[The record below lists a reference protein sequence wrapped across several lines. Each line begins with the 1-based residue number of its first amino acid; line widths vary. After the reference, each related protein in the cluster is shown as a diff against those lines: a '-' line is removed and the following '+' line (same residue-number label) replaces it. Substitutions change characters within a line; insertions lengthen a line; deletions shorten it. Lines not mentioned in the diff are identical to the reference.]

1 MKASAEKSSSTTS
14 TNATHTASQ
23 PFFAKAGG
31 GNFFAPAAT
40 TAPAVQFKMTV
51 NKPGDKFEQEADT
64 MANKVMRMPTP
75 VSPVKEEKLQKA
87 AMPEEKVQKKEEDKL
102 QKAAMPE
109 EKIQKKE
116 DDKLQKAAMPEEKIQ
131 KKEDK
136 LQKAVMPEEK
146 IQKKEDDKLQKA
158 PATEEKLQ
166 RKGDG
171 TPAVGA
177 STQAAITSKTSGG
190 QPLSADVRSYMEPR
204 FNADFSNVRVH
215 NDPESASLSNQ
226 LSARAF
232 THQNHVFF
240 SQDQYQPGTGEGKQL
255 LAHEL
260 THTIQ
265 QGHAIQRSPQ
275 VSTTTTPPP
284 IQREWSLPDID
295 IPNPLEYLAKKATE
309 FINKHA
315 EDLPGFTMLT
325 VVMGKNPLTGATVD
339 RSPGN
344 ILRGAI
350 KMIPGGGFVTQALDN
365 HGVFEKVSAWTSQQF
380 NTLKEIGSN
389 ILTDVKNFVS
399 KFSITDLKDPGAI
412 WAQAQAIIT
421 APIAQIKN
429 FAAGLVEGIAGL
441 IKDAILKPIAKFAK
455 ANLPNAYDLLS
466 VILGKDPISGETVT
480 PSAENLIAP
489 VMKMIG
495 QEDVWTRMKEANAIP
510 RAFAWFQSTVGEA
523 KTLVSSIPEQFI
535 AAFKALTIEDIILIA
550 NAFSKIAGVFGS
562 VAGTIIKWGGDKVWK
577 LLEIVF
583 DVVSPGAFGYIKKTG
598 AALKSILKNPLPF
611 VGNLVNA
618 AKLGFQNFAGNFVG
632 HLKAGLIDW
641 LTGSLTGVYIPKAL
655 SLPEMGKFAMSVLGI
670 TWAQIRGKIVKA
682 LGPTGETIMKGL
694 ETGFDIVVALI
705 TGGPAAA
712 WELIKEKLTDLKDMV
727 VGGIID
733 FVTDTVVKKAIPKLI
748 AMFIPGA
755 GFISAIISI
764 YDTVMVF
771 VQKISKII
779 QVVTGFINS
788 IVAIAS
794 GNIAAAASRVEGI
807 LANLLSLAISFLAGF
822 AGLGKVSDKIM
833 GVIGK
838 VRGTIDKALDWIINT
853 IVSKAKAWFAKLF
866 GKKDKK
872 DERTDEQKMADL
884 ERGLSEGDALLTVPE
899 LDNDKVKS
907 RLPGI
912 KNKYKLSKLELVI
925 DSESGDEETVH
936 LHGEVNPVKDKPKH
950 KVKKG
955 GPDSIIS
962 QQDLSFSRPNFR
974 PSTKKQLRSL
984 HIKQKGSKNI
994 MDTKGTFKSPK
1005 KWHRRHVVSWGDIK
1019 THFISIFSGKTVRD
1033 AAAILASEG
1042 YSGKLERQE
1051 VVRFIKEKARN
1062 AFNDEKNL
1070 FIDLG
1075 QENSSLQD
1083 VLDDAHPDFLDQKG
1097 KIVEA
1102 KIDERVAAFIASHAI
1117 GGNVFAVNTKIGVV
1131 DWDVTYV

>member
-40 TAPAVQFKMTV
+40 TAPAVQFKMAV
-51 NKPGDKFEQEADT
+51 NKPGDKFEQEADK
-64 MANKVMRMPTP
+64 MADKVMRMPTP

-116 DDKLQKAAMPEEKIQ
+116 DDKLQKAAMPEEK
-131 KKEDK
+131 
-136 LQKAVMPEEK
+136 V
-146 IQKKEDDKLQKA
+146 QKKEDDKLQKA

-190 QPLSADVRSYMEPR
+190 QPLSSDVRSYMEPR

-215 NDPESASLSNQ
+215 SDPESASLSNQ

-240 SQDQYQPGTGEGKQL
+240 SQDQYQPGTSEGKQL

-265 QGHAIQRSPQ
+265 QGHAVQRSPQ

-389 ILTDVKNFVS
+389 IWLDVKNFVS
-399 KFSITDLKDPGAI
+399 KFSITDLKDPGAV

-421 APIAQIKN
+421 APIAQIKS
-429 FAAGLVEGIAGL
+429 FAVGLVEGIAGL

-466 VILGKDPISGETVT
+466 VVLGKDPISGETVT

-510 RAFAWFQSTVGEA
+510 TRLC
-523 KTLVSSIPEQFI
+523 LVPKYGRRSQ
-535 AAFKALTIEDIILIA
+535 
-550 NAFSKIAGVFGS
+550 NAV
-562 VAGTIIKWGGDKVWK
+562 
-577 LLEIVF
+577 
-583 DVVSPGAFGYIKKTG
+583 
-598 AALKSILKNPLPF
+598 
-611 VGNLVNA
+611 
-618 AKLGFQNFAGNFVG
+618 
-632 HLKAGLIDW
+632 
-641 LTGSLTGVYIPKAL
+641 
-655 SLPEMGKFAMSVLGI
+655 
-670 TWAQIRGKIVKA
+670 
-682 LGPTGETIMKGL
+682 
-694 ETGFDIVVALI
+694 
-705 TGGPAAA
+705 
-712 WELIKEKLTDLKDMV
+712 
-727 VGGIID
+727 
-733 FVTDTVVKKAIPKLI
+733 
-748 AMFIPGA
+748 
-755 GFISAIISI
+755 
-764 YDTVMVF
+764 
-771 VQKISKII
+771 
-779 QVVTGFINS
+779 
-788 IVAIAS
+788 
-794 GNIAAAASRVEGI
+794 
-807 LANLLSLAISFLAGF
+807 
-822 AGLGKVSDKIM
+822 
-833 GVIGK
+833 
-838 VRGTIDKALDWIINT
+838 
-853 IVSKAKAWFAKLF
+853 
-866 GKKDKK
+866 
-872 DERTDEQKMADL
+872 
-884 ERGLSEGDALLTVPE
+884 
-899 LDNDKVKS
+899 
-907 RLPGI
+907 
-912 KNKYKLSKLELVI
+912 
-925 DSESGDEETVH
+925 
-936 LHGEVNPVKDKPKH
+936 
-950 KVKKG
+950 
-955 GPDSIIS
+955 
-962 QQDLSFSRPNFR
+962 
-974 PSTKKQLRSL
+974 
-984 HIKQKGSKNI
+984 
-994 MDTKGTFKSPK
+994 
-1005 KWHRRHVVSWGDIK
+1005 
-1019 THFISIFSGKTVRD
+1019 
-1033 AAAILASEG
+1033 
-1042 YSGKLERQE
+1042 
-1051 VVRFIKEKARN
+1051 
-1062 AFNDEKNL
+1062 
-1070 FIDLG
+1070 
-1075 QENSSLQD
+1075 
-1083 VLDDAHPDFLDQKG
+1083 
-1097 KIVEA
+1097 
-1102 KIDERVAAFIASHAI
+1102 
-1117 GGNVFAVNTKIGVV
+1117 
-1131 DWDVTYV
+1131 